1 MNTPVT
7 AAAPTALV
15 VGGGLAG
22 LGTAALLARDHWQV
36 VLLERS
42 ANLGGRARS
51 TDRDGYA
58 FNLGPHAIYTGG
70 AMSEVLIELGVDYG
84 PRHGPTGI
92 KTLGRG
98 VFGTMPNSVG
108 GLLRAKA
115 LTFRDK
121 IQLGGLMS
129 RLPKIDHR
137 LLNQTPISEWIDS
150 LELRPVVKNLLTA
163 LAMTGV
169 YSTNL
174 DIVSA
179 DVLVEKTQ
187 RAIKA
192 PIHYVDGGWSTI
204 VEGLRKS
211 AVAADVTILAESR
224 VTAIRFEQGRVEAV
238 ETADGQRH
246 SAEYVVL
253 AVDRQT
259 RARATRRH
267 RRQAAAGQGGVP
279 GRRVDI
285 PTEPECRGGAGSRQ
299 ASVHVDP
306 VAVRRSCASRSS
318 ADHQF
323 HAARRHTARRPC
335 RLTTRSRGTP

>member
-15 VGGGLAG
+15 VGGSLAG

-70 AMSEVLIELGVDYG
+70 AMSEVLTELGVDYG

-98 VFGTMPNSVG
+98 VFGAMPDSVG

-121 IQLGGLMS
+121 IQLGGLMN

-150 LELRPVVKNLLTA
+150 LALRPAVKTCSPLW
-163 LAMTGV
+163 
-169 YSTNL
+169 
-174 DIVSA
+174 
-179 DVLVEKTQ
+179 Q
-187 RAIKA
+187 
-192 PIHYVDGGWSTI
+192 
-204 VEGLRKS
+204 
-211 AVAADVTILAESR
+211 
-224 VTAIRFEQGRVEAV
+224 
-238 ETADGQRH
+238 
-246 SAEYVVL
+246 
-253 AVDRQT
+253 
-259 RARATRRH
+259 
-267 RRQAAAGQGGVP
+267 
-279 GRRVDI
+279 
-285 PTEPECRGGAGSRQ
+285 
-299 ASVHVDP
+299 
-306 VAVRRSCASRSS
+306 
-318 ADHQF
+318 
-323 HAARRHTARRPC
+323 
-335 RLTTRSRGTP
+335 